1 MSNNKQSSV
10 EWLSNQTYELFEQYS
25 EGNFDRITLNK
36 LVLKATEQ
44 AKEMEKEQQ
53 PIKVKAIQDDSYHWY
68 VISNELYDEFLID
81 EQNEDMIDS
90 GEFDAKWG
98 EYRTGGDLNLI
109 QLYTYRGNK

>member
-44 AKEMEKEQQ
+44 AKAIEIAGNEMSYAEGYAEGYKRGLELIKWNIENQLKKLNKET
-53 PIKVKAIQDDSYHWY
+53 
-68 VISNELYDEFLID
+68 NENI
-81 EQNEDMIDS
+81 N
-90 GEFDAKWG
+90 
-98 EYRTGGDLNLI
+98 
-109 QLYTYRGNK
+109 

>member
-1 MSNNKQSSV
+1 MSNNKQQTAIQKFWDKIALKLSV
-10 EWLSNQTYELFEQYS
+10 EQVEEFIPL
-25 EGNFDRITLNK
+25 
-36 LVLKATEQ
+36 LKES
-44 AKEMEKEQQ
+44 KEMEKDQQ

-109 QLYTYRGNK
+109 QLYTYGGNK